1 MDVTPQELRGNEIKE
16 AFRGYHR
23 DEVDDLL
30 ERAAVTIENLT
41 RQLQEAPRQPAD
53 APLAQV
59 SRNDAETI
67 QRTLL
72 LAQRAAD
79 DAIAE
84 AQERARQILDE
95 SEAKAQT
102 LVGDAEVTARRIHEG
117 ERRRLEAEI
126 ADLIAR
132 RSRLQSDADALEAYA
147 NGYRDRVRTAIEND
161 LANLGGAIEA
171 PSARPE
177 MTETEPAPAAR
188 EPEPP
193 SSSSHSWDDEPAT
206 RAMDLVEV
214 EEEPIAPAPSAAPA
228 ASPAA
233 EAPAAAPSPAPAPAE
248 ADWPPPAPTAQSTIA
263 LDTHAPWEAPEP
275 LPESLASESHGDA
288 LGAGQP
294 FSSDVVMEAQPVDS
308 DLLDDDAF
316 FASLRDAVRDDAPL
330 GPVDDGFPESSAFF
344 DDAQPEEPSRRFRR
358 R

>member
-41 RQLQEAPRQPAD
+41 RQLQDAPRQPAD

-102 LVGDAEVTARRIHEG
+102 LVGEAEVTARRIHEG

-126 ADLIAR
+126 AELIAR
-132 RSRLQSDADALEAYA
+132 RARLQSDADALESYA
-147 NGYRDRVRTAIEND
+147 NGYRDRVRAAIEND
-161 LANLGGAIEA
+161 LANLGGEIEA

-177 MTETEPAPAAR
+177 LTETEPAPAAR

-193 SSSSHSWDDEPAT
+193 ASSSYAWDDEPAT
-206 RAMDLVEV
+206 RAINLGDTDA
-214 EEEPIAPAPSAAPA
+214 EPVAPPAPESAPT

-233 EAPAAAPSPAPAPAE
+233 AAPASAPSPAPAPSEAE
-248 ADWPPPAPTAQSTIA
+248 WPPPAPTAQSTIA
-263 LDTHAPWEAPEP
+263 LDTHTPWDAPAP
-275 LPESLASESHGDA
+275 LPESLAPETYGDS

-316 FASLRDAVRDDAPL
+316 FASLRDAVRDDEPL
-330 GPVDDGFPESSAFF
+330 GPRDDSFYDEDETDGGKKL
-344 DDAQPEEPSRRFRR
+344 FRR
-358 R
+358 RR